1 MIKLYMKWLE
11 VKMPGT
17 VNVPTTELIYV
28 TEKKK
33 KLMINFKK
41 EKDYTYI
48 SFDEKTQPMRK

>member
-1 MIKLYMKWLE
+1 MKWLE

-33 KLMINFKK
+33 K
-41 EKDYTYI
+41 TYDK
-48 SFDEKTQPMRK
+48 F

>member
-1 MIKLYMKWLE
+1 MKWLE

-33 KLMINFKK
+33 IYDKF
-41 EKDYTYI
+41 
-48 SFDEKTQPMRK
+48 